1 MLFIDILDYLGTFA
15 FAVSGFRLAN
25 TKRFD
30 WFGAYVI
37 GIVTAC
43 GGGTLRDVLLGVSP
57 FWMHNPSYLI
67 ITAIAMIATIVLF
80 KHLNKMA
87 SPLFIF
93 DTLGLGLFVVVGL
106 EKALFCG
113 FPWWVA
119 IIMGTITGSFGG
131 VLRDILINEVPLI
144 FRKEIYAS
152 ACLCGGII
160 YFLVTLITIE
170 AIYAQVICVTAVIT
184 TRILAQ
190 RYNIGLPVLRGD
202 EE

>member
-1 MLFIDILDYLGTFA
+1 MLFVDILDYLGTFA

-25 TKRFD
+25 SKRFD

-37 GIVTAC
+37 GVVTAC
-43 GGGTLRDVLLGVSP
+43 GGGTLRDILLGITP
-57 FWMHNPSYLI
+57 FWMHNPAYLI
-67 ITAIAMIATIVLF
+67 ITAIAMVSTILLF

-106 EKALFCG
+106 EKALACG

-152 ACLCGGII
+152 ACLSGGFI
-160 YFLVTLITIE
+160 YFLVTLINSE
-170 AIYAQVICVTAVIT
+170 VIYAQTLCVATVIA
-184 TRILAQ
+184 TRIIAQ
-190 RYNIGLPVLRGD
+190 RYNIGLPTLKG